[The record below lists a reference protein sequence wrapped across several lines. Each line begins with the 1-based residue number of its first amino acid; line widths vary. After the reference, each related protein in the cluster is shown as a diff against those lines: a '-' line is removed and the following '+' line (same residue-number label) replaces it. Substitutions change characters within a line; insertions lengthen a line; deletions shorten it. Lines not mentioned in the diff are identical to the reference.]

1 MGQKY
6 DYNNEDLLIV
16 DDEIEIGKVVSDLLS
31 SLGFNVDLAN
41 NGENALQKLRN
52 RKYTFLITDI
62 NMPELNGIELIK
74 IVKRETPNINI
85 IAMTGYDKDYAYMDV
100 INVGANDFIIKPF
113 KIDELEAKIRRI
125 LIERHVR
132 DEFARLSIT
141 DNLTGLFNQRH
152 FYNKLKEETDRA
164 KRQEHPL
171 SLILLDLDKFKDY
184 NDKYGHLAGDK
195 GIVDSGKIILSNIRE
210 NVDTAFRY
218 GGDEFAVILVEADEK
233 IAISTS
239 ERIKRGFEKSGVV
252 NASIGFATYSK
263 EMKIKDLIDAA
274 DKDLYKGKNEGEGKK
289 LLNI

>member
-6 DYNNEDLLIV
+6 DYNKEDLLIV

-31 SLGFNVDLAN
+31 SLGFNADSAN

-113 KIDELEAKIRRI
+113 KIDELEAKIKRI

-164 KRQEHPL
+164 NRQEHPL

-195 GIVDSGKIILSNIRE
+195 GLVDSGKIILSNIRE

-239 ERIKRGFEKSGVV
+239 ERLKRDFEKSGVV
-252 NASIGFATYSK
+252 KASVGFATYSK

-274 DKDLYKGKNEGEGKK
+274 DKDLYKGKNAGEE
-289 LLNI
+289 

>member
-1 MGQKY
+1 MGQEY
-6 DYNNEDLLIV
+6 DYNKESLLIV

-31 SLGFNVDLAN
+31 SLGFNVDSAN

-52 RKYTFLITDI
+52 RKYSFLITDI

-74 IVKRETPNINI
+74 IVKRETPHINI

-113 KIDELEAKIRRI
+113 KIDELEAKIKRI
-125 LIERHVR
+125 LIERHIK

-152 FYNKLKEETDRA
+152 FYNKLKEEADRA
-164 KRQEHPL
+164 NRQEHAL

-184 NDKYGHLAGDK
+184 NDKYGHLAGDEAL
-195 GIVDSGKIILSNIRE
+195 VESGKIILSNIRE

-239 ERIKRGFEKSGVV
+239 ERLKRGFEKSGVV
-252 NASIGFATYSK
+252 KASIGFSTYSK
-263 EMKIKDLIDAA
+263 EMKIKELIAAA
-274 DKDLYKGKNEGEGKK
+274 DKDLYKGKNAGEG
-289 LLNI
+289 